1 MAEARLEDFPA
12 LGFVPCPGDHVV
24 ADSVAKTV
32 RRTAKAL
39 VEICHVLH
47 GTGVGDWEG
56 KAAKAFRE
64 TFDDEFRPRMDD
76 ARDSFRGAASA
87 LEDWAD
93 YMERKQRAAVKLEA
107 EAAVVAKSLK
117 DAYDKA
123 DKLNDAD
130 DKKKDTK
137 DHEGKV
143 KEANRAVNTQDLEL
157 EELRSKGRRMKKAY
171 NTYGGEI
178 ADRLKSAMDIAPNEP
193 GMWEKLGNAIEELGE
208 ALADLPG
215 QVGELLSAVG
225 DWIKAHADWITV
237 AASVIGVIAI
247 FCPVLAPLAIGLSA
261 VAFLAHASAYGMS
274 GLFPPTGGNIG
285 NWLTLGGDAL
295 GMVPGVGAA
304 AQGLKA
310 GVKAGRAVQGAA
322 AGAKVGIKTAGATAK
337 GAMKAADPVA
347 KVIDKPIMAA
357 ASKLGVSRGAALT
370 TTEGVQAAATLA
382 WTTPTA
388 VNAYATSTGRYD
400 AATWGTGVGNIA
412 TGTGGGKFGG
422 AVAIGS
428 AIGLGAWELTD

>member
-143 KEANRAVNTQDLEL
+143 KEAMTEDIEHWAEYLEVL
-157 EELRSKGRRMKKAY
+157 SGIMKSVSVEEPD
-171 NTYGGEI
+171 GEDAPV
-178 ADRLKSAMDIAPNEP
+178 AD
-193 GMWEKLGNAIEELGE
+193 
-208 ALADLPG
+208 
-215 QVGELLSAVG
+215 
-225 DWIKAHADWITV
+225 
-237 AASVIGVIAI
+237 
-247 FCPVLAPLAIGLSA
+247 
-261 VAFLAHASAYGMS
+261 
-274 GLFPPTGGNIG
+274 
-285 NWLTLGGDAL
+285 
-295 GMVPGVGAA
+295 
-304 AQGLKA
+304 
-310 GVKAGRAVQGAA
+310 GRAPGE
-322 AGAKVGIKTAGATAK
+322 
-337 GAMKAADPVA
+337 
-347 KVIDKPIMAA
+347 
-357 ASKLGVSRGAALT
+357 
-370 TTEGVQAAATLA
+370 TE
-382 WTTPTA
+382 
-388 VNAYATSTGRYD
+388 
-400 AATWGTGVGNIA
+400 
-412 TGTGGGKFGG
+412 K
-422 AVAIGS
+422 
-428 AIGLGAWELTD
+428 